1 MGFRNLRNNCNIVW
15 GRKEITVG
23 VFVGDGTIE
32 AVVGCNRF
40 SNDTIRIYFSV
51 NESKCRHHYD
61 DDDDPDVGRK

>member
-1 MGFRNLRNNCNIVW
+1 M
-15 GRKEITVG
+15 G